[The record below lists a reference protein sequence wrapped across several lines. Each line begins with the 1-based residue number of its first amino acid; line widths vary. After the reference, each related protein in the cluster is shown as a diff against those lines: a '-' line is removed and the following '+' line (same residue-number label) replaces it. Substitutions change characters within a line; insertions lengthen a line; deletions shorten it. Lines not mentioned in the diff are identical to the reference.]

1 MKLPNFLPFI
11 EEKANISP
19 HPLPITLGVFEF
31 SLGVFEITLGVSKGA
46 LCRLRMVSPQTS
58 KAIWM
63 QRLSTSPM
71 DTLQHS
77 AALSLKGRSS
87 NSQFASIYSHVG
99 NVLFPAWENI
109 IPSLGTN
116 NSFKGSTVTNKAAFF
131 ILTARVTRLNLKKTP
146 IRLVVR
152 KIMPKFAAFYNY

>member
-1 MKLPNFLPFI
+1 MKKIQIKDIWLFVAQVLLLSLTLLSPGL
-11 EEKANISP
+11 ISYVTSHNP
-19 HPLPITLGVFEF
+19 QLAWESLTVSTLA
-31 SLGVFEITLGVSKGA
+31 K
-46 LCRLRMVSPQTS
+46 
-58 KAIWM
+58 
-63 QRLSTSPM
+63 RLSTYPM

-116 NSFKGSTVTNKAAFF
+116 NSFKGSHK
-131 ILTARVTRLNLKKTP
+131 
-146 IRLVVR
+146 
-152 KIMPKFAAFYNY
+152 